1 MEPTTA
7 PTIAP
12 TIAPMSS
19 VAPSGAATAVSPSP
33 GPDRIDAE
41 LERFPVLDE
50 VPELAEVLDAALRID
65 RLVARLIDGLMRLR
79 RHGLAERATGVALE
93 QWLAIVARRTGAD
106 RRMLLTTC
114 EVFERLPSL
123 AAAFLHDGSVSWA
136 QTRAVVLRVQ
146 RLPGA
151 LDDAIDGELAKAI
164 VGGLGADPDAL
175 VHRVG
180 RVVASFEP
188 GEQAAMQRY
197 AEEREF
203 LAIQP
208 RLDGSGGR
216 VFGDFGPVGL
226 ATLDAALST
235 PPEPG
240 EGPTREGFAEEAD
253 PRRRRDV
260 AASAGHR
267 RARRLLELCE
277 SSGHAPP
284 AEEADAADA
293 DGSAAAGSAAAGP
306 GPARTPARPPQLLLR
321 THLSTLL
328 DRDQTPATLLTTLTG
343 GGMWVDAAT
352 ARRLVE
358 ERGADLR
365 TVVLDDTGG
374 VVGVGRRRRVPPGW
388 LRETLLALHDTCAA
402 PGCTTAARVCDAD
415 HAIPWRPSSPGGGSA
430 ARTDVDQLAPLCR
443 TDNRTKEHDGW
454 QAGQTA
460 DGTRT
465 WHHPRPASPPA
476 PVGHVAAAPAAAVKR
491 GRATA
496 CPISPSGRAPGPSPG
511 RPPRAAGRP
520 RRRARSRRRR
530 APRVGPATAAVARS
544 PRGPRS
550 EDR

>member
-7 PTIAP
+7 PTTAP

-365 TVVLDDTGG
+365 TFCSTTPAAWSGSVVDAGCHRGG
-374 VVGVGRRRRVPPGW
+374 CGRRCSRSTTPAPLRDARRPPVSATPTTRSPRDRARPVG
-388 LRETLLALHDTCAA
+388 A
-402 PGCTTAARVCDAD
+402 PPHARTWTSSHPCVGPTTAPRNTTAGRPARPPTA
-415 HAIPWRPSSPGGGSA
+415 P
-430 ARTDVDQLAPLCR
+430 AR
-443 TDNRTKEHDGW
+443 GI
-454 QAGQTA
+454 
-460 DGTRT
+460 TRD
-465 WHHPRPASPPA
+465 PASPPA
-476 PVGHVAAAPAAAVKR
+476 PR
-491 GRATA
+491 
-496 CPISPSGRAPGPSPG
+496 
-511 RPPRAAGRP
+511 RP
-520 RRRARSRRRR
+520 RGCRPRCRREPRQGHGVPDQSIGSGAGTIAGATTSCSR
-530 APRVGPATAAVARS
+530 PSSTS
-544 PRGPRS
+544 S
-550 EDR
+550 T

>member
-7 PTIAP
+7 PTTAL
-12 TIAPMSS
+12 TTAPMSS
-19 VAPSGAATAVSPSP
+19 VAPSGVATAVSPSP

-93 QWLAIVARRTGAD
+93 QWLAIVGRRTGAD

-123 AAAFLHDGSVSWA
+123 AAAFLRDGSVSWA

-188 GEQAAMQRY
+188 GEQAATQRY

-240 EGPTREGFAEEAD
+240 EGPTREGFGEDTD
-253 PRRRRDV
+253 PQRRRDV

-277 SSGHAPP
+277 TAGLAAPADE
-284 AEEADAADA
+284 AE
-293 DGSAAAGSAAAGP
+293 AAGR
-306 GPARTPARPPQLLLR
+306 GPARTPAPRPPQLLLR

-343 GGMWVDAAT
+343 GGMCVDAAT

-365 TVVLDDTGG
+365 TVVLDETGG

-415 HAIPWRPSSPGGGSA
+415 HAIPWRPVATGERSE

-443 TDNRTKEHDGW
+443 TDNRTKERAGW
-454 QAGQTA
+454 RASQTA

-465 WHHPRPASPPA
+465 WHHPRSGLTTRTPPA
-476 PVGHVAAAPAAAVKR
+476 
-491 GRATA
+491 TWL
-496 CPISPSGRAPGPSPG
+496 
-511 RPPRAAGRP
+511 PPP
-520 RRRARSRRRR
+520 L
-530 APRVGPATAAVARS
+530 PP
-544 PRGPRS
+544 
-550 EDR
+550 